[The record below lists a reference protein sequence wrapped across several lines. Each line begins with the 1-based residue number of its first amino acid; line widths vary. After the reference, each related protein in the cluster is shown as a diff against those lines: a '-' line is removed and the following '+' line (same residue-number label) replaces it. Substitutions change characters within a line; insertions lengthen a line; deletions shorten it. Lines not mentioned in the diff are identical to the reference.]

1 MAPIAH
7 ETKFSQANLFFCPQ
21 IKRTSGVPSRYVRGT
36 KNKPLLLKA
45 TKIYKAFVNGI

>member
-7 ETKFSQANLFFCPQ
+7 EAKFSKANLFFCPQ
-21 IKRTSGVPSRYVRGT
+21 IKRASGVPSRYVRT

-45 TKIYKAFVNGI
+45 TKIYKAFVNAI